1 MTTTGTALELDAPDR
16 PVQAQG
22 IVLDESGDLPPGDP
36 LGLAS
41 NPLHAVG
48 IRLQACV
55 GEVAMTVGQLL
66 QAREHA
72 VLAIDRTV
80 DAPIDLLLNGR
91 VVARGQLVAVEDRF
105 AVRITELP
113 LPLGM

>member
-1 MTTTGTALELDAPDR
+1 MTMEAGHDEARHGLLA
-16 PVQAQG
+16 AQG
-22 IVLDESGDLPPGDP
+22 IGLEEAVGVATGEALLP
-36 LGLAS
+36 AS
-41 NPLHAVG
+41 NPLHAVS

-55 GEVAMTVGQLL
+55 GEVALTVGQLL
-66 QAREHA
+66 QARENA
-72 VLAIDRTV
+72 VLEIDRTV
-80 DAPIDLLLNGR
+80 DAPVDLLLNGR